1 VARRPGQAISFLV
14 YGRQRPEEKRMG
26 WFDIVAHRGVPDG
39 VPENTIA
46 AFQRALELGADA
58 FEMDVRLSKDGVPV
72 VFHNFYLDETTDAS
86 GPVFERT
93 FAELREVKL
102 RGAEG
107 EEGERCRIP
116 ALGEVLETFAGRL
129 GLEIEVKGPEPESVE
144 VVAATLEPFRHSWD
158 TMEVTSYEPALLLD
172 IGQRCPGLATD
183 LLQRRSEEWM
193 KLDVLAYVAVQG
205 ARLASARA
213 VHLHPTQ
220 LSPEVVS
227 AVRAAGIEVHSWE
240 INDIERLEKI
250 HQLGIPKFDT
260 DDLKLALEFR
270 AGLEG

>member
-1 VARRPGQAISFLV
+1 MAH
-14 YGRQRPEEKRMG
+14 GRQMPEENCMG
-26 WFDIVAHRGVPDG
+26 WFEIVAHRGVADG

-93 FAELREVKL
+93 VAELREMKL
-102 RGAEG
+102 RGADG
-107 EEGERCRIP
+107 EEGDQFGIP
-116 ALGEVLETFAGRL
+116 TLREVLETFAGRL
-129 GLEIEVKGPEPESVE
+129 GLEIEVKGPEPESAE
-144 VVAATLEPFRHSWD
+144 VVAATLEPFRQSWD

-172 IGQRCPGLATD
+172 IGRRCPGLATD
-183 LLQRRSEEWM
+183 LLQHRSEEWM
-193 KLDVLAYVAVQG
+193 KLDVVAYVAVQG
-205 ARLASARA
+205 ARLAGARS

-220 LSPEVVS
+220 LSAEVVR
-227 AVRAAGIEVHSWE
+227 AVRAAGIEVHSWDV
-240 INDIERLEKI
+240 NDIGRLEKI

-260 DDLKLALEFR
+260 DDLRLALEFR
-270 AGLEG
+270 EGLEG

>member
-1 VARRPGQAISFLV
+1 M
-14 YGRQRPEEKRMG
+14 PEENRMG
-26 WFDIVAHRGVPDG
+26 WFEIVAHRGVADG

-58 FEMDVRLSKDGVPV
+58 VEMDVRLSKDGVPV

-86 GPVFERT
+86 GPMFERT
-93 FAELREVKL
+93 FGELREVKL
-102 RGAEG
+102 RG
-107 EEGERCRIP
+107 EEGERGDQCRIP
-116 ALGEVLETFAGRL
+116 ALREVLEIFAGCL
-129 GLEIEVKGPEPESVE
+129 GLEIEVKGPEPESSE
-144 VVAATLEPFRHSWD
+144 VLATTLEPFRRSWD

-193 KLDVLAYVAVQG
+193 KLDVVAYVAVQG
-205 ARLASARA
+205 ARLAGARA

-220 LSPEVVS
+220 LSAEVVS
-227 AVRAAGIEVHSWE
+227 AVRSAGIEVHSWDV
-240 INDIERLEKI
+240 NDVGRLDMI

-270 AGLEG
+270 ESLGG

>member
-1 VARRPGQAISFLV
+1 MRG
-14 YGRQRPEEKRMG
+14 EKRMG
-26 WFDIVAHRGVPDG
+26 WFEIVAHRGVADG

-46 AFQRALELGADA
+46 AFQRALEFGADA
-58 FEMDVRLSKDGVPV
+58 FEMDVRLTKDGVPV

-93 FAELREVKL
+93 LAELRELKL

-107 EEGERCRIP
+107 EEGDQSRIP
-116 ALGEVLETFAGRL
+116 TLREVLETFAGRL
-129 GLEIEVKGPEPESVE
+129 GLEIEVKGPEPESAE

-158 TMEVTSYEPALLLD
+158 TMEVTSYEPALLLG
-172 IGQRCPGLATD
+172 IGQRCRGLATD
-183 LLQRRSEEWM
+183 LLQRRTEKWM
-193 KLDVLAYVAVQG
+193 KLDVVAYIAVQS
-205 ARLASARA
+205 ARLAHTRA

-227 AVRAAGIEVHSWE
+227 AVRAAGIEVHSWDV
-240 INDIERLEKI
+240 NDIGRLEMI

-260 DDLKLALEFR
+260 DDLELALEFR
-270 AGLEG
+270 KSLEC